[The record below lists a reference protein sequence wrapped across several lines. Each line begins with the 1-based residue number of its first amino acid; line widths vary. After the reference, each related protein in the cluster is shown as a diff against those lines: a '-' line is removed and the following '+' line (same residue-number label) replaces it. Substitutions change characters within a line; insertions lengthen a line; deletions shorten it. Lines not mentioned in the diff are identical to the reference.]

1 MPRDA
6 QQSEAAW
13 ELVER
18 AREGDR
24 AAFGELFALHHPAV
38 FRVARARLP
47 HAAAQDAAA
56 ETFARAWVAIP
67 RYRRTGA
74 PFVAWLYGITRNVV
88 ADMARRG
95 ARTESQAQPDLPA
108 ADPWRSRDER
118 LDLLAALADLP
129 EEQRRVI
136 ELKYLIGLTNDE
148 VAAALGK
155 KPGAVN
161 AQQWRALRTL
171 ERMLGER

>member
-6 QQSEAAW
+6 QHSDAVW
-13 ELVER
+13 DLVER

-24 AAFGELFALHHPAV
+24 AAFGELFRLHHPAV

-56 ETFARAWVAIP
+56 ETFTRAWVALP

-74 PFVAWLYGITRNVV
+74 PFIAWLYGITRNVV

-108 ADPWRSRDER
+108 SDPWSSRDDHI
-118 LDLLAALADLP
+118 DLLAALADLP
-129 EEQRRVI
+129 EDQRRVI
-136 ELKYLIGLTNDE
+136 ELKYLVGLTNVE

-161 AQQWRALRTL
+161 AQQWRALRAL